1 MGIQFRINKLYIQA
15 VRTADSMKKL
25 TLSKAHSILSEFG
38 MLANETYQTLPPQL
52 KKVVTNLGRIHKRIQ
67 KNLVCLKPRRLR
79 KYGKLVNDGDILEP
93 LTDQKNVSFFE
104 YLKSSIT

>member
-1 MGIQFRINKLYIQA
+1 
-15 VRTADSMKKL
+15 MKES

-38 MLANETYQTLPPQL
+38 ILANETYQTLPPQL
-52 KKVVTNLGRIHKRIQ
+52 KKVVKNLGRIHKRIQ

-79 KYGKLVNDGDILEP
+79 KYGKLVNNGEVLKPII
-93 LTDQKNVSFFE
+93 DQKNVNVFE

>member
-1 MGIQFRINKLYIQA
+1 
-15 VRTADSMKKL
+15 MKES

-52 KKVVTNLGRIHKRIQ
+52 KKVVKDLGRIQKRIH
-67 KNLVCLKPRRLR
+67 KNLKCLKPRRLR
-79 KYGKLVNDGDILEP
+79 KYGKLVNNGTILEP
-93 LTDQKNVSFFE
+93 LTDQKNVNFFE